1 MMDKEEL
8 KRNLKY
14 LIKKYVDDEKK
25 REELLLELDSFVAA
39 KYFLVEIDSNMRTTY
54 DIQDLD
60 LIQDIDY
67 YYI

>member
-1 MMDKEEL
+1 MNKEEL
-8 KRNLKY
+8 KHNLRH
-14 LIKKYVDDEKK
+14 LIQKYVDDEKK

-39 KYFLVEIDSNMRTTY
+39 KYYLAEIDSNMSTTY

-60 LIQDIDY
+60 LIQDIAY